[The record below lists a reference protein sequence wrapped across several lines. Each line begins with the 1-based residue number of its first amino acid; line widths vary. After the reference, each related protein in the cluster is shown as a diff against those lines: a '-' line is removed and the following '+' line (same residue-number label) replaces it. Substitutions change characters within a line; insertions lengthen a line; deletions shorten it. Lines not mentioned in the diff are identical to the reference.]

1 MELTPVDKYFIAF
14 IKAYA
19 EDRAISINCEC
30 TDRDSEYEQYS
41 LYIDRQYI
49 GCVSFD
55 NEDLDNLENEEN
67 AKDMV
72 LVNLMYEI
80 LRKLF

>member
-1 MELTPVDKYFIAF
+1 MELTTVDKYFIAF

-30 TDRDSEYEQYS
+30 TDRSSEYEQYT
-41 LYIDRQYI
+41 LRINGQYV
-49 GCVSFD
+49 GCTSFD
-55 NEDLDNLENEEN
+55 NDELEEHGNEETT
-67 AKDMV
+67 KDMV
-72 LVNLMYEI
+72 LVNCMYEI

>member
-19 EDRAISINCEC
+19 EDRAISIYCEC
-30 TDRDSEYEQYS
+30 TDRGSEYEQYT
-41 LYIDRQYI
+41 LRIDGLYI
-49 GCVSFD
+49 GCTSFD
-55 NEDLDNLENEEN
+55 NDELKEHGNEETT
-67 AKDMV
+67 KDMV
-72 LVNLMYEI
+72 LVQFMYEI